1 MGRDYTFRVG
11 REGRSER
18 EKKSNKDREKGKRS
32 HYRERERE
40 RERERRKGR
49 YLKGSSQNNL
59 KQKQNVWERKREEKW
74 KWGCCWLSQSSQICT
89 L

>member
-32 HYRERERE
+32 HYRERE